1 MGKKIEV
8 SGIIPAMLTP
18 FTDTGEVDTEG
29 LRETVNHLIS
39 NGVSQIMCLGSTGE
53 ATALTKNERI
63 AIIEETVRTANGRVP
78 VMAGTGAPTTRDVME
93 QTREAKNAGAD
104 LAMIVTPFYE
114 IPNQEGLYRHYAT
127 IAETV
132 DLPIVLYNIPPHTN
146 VEIGLST
153 LEKLVEIDNIVALKE
168 SSGNLAYFA
177 EAMLRVG
184 SKMPILTGGDDI
196 SLPCFAMGCH
206 GAILALANIAPG
218 DLVSLYQAVRDR
230 DMAKA
235 AELYYRL
242 LPIARAISTAENF
255 PAPLKEAV
263 NQLGRPA
270 GPARSPI
277 MPVNAAE
284 KETIRQALKTANLL

>member
-18 FTDTGEVDTEG
+18 FTDAGEVDTAG

-53 ATALTKNERI
+53 ATALTNNERI
-63 AIIEETVRTANGRVP
+63 AIIEETVKTANGRVP
-78 VMAGTGAPTTRDVME
+78 VMAGTGAPTTRDVIE
-93 QTREAKNAGAD
+93 QTRDAKNAGAD
-104 LAMIVTPFYE
+104 LVMIVTPFYE

-132 DLPIVLYNIPPHTN
+132 DMPIVLYNIPPHTN

-184 SKMPILTGGDDI
+184 GKMPILTGGDDI

-230 DMAKA
+230 DMDKA

>member
-39 NGVSQIMCLGSTGE
+39 NGVSQIMCLGSSGE

-63 AIIEETVRTANGRVP
+63 TIIEETVRTANGRVP
-78 VMAGTGAPTTRDVME
+78 IMAGTGAPTTRDVIE
-93 QTREAKNAGAD
+93 QTRVAKNAGAD
-104 LAMIVTPFYE
+104 LVMIVTPFYE

-146 VEIGLST
+146 VEIGLDT

-168 SSGNLAYFA
+168 SSGNLSYFA

-184 SKMPILTGGDDI
+184 SKMPIMTGGDDI

-218 DLVSLYQAVRDR
+218 NLVSLYQAVRDR
-230 DMAKA
+230 DMVKA

-284 KETIRQALKTANLL
+284 KETIRQALKTAKLL